1 MTGQPHI
8 SVCICTFQRAEL
20 LKRLLG
26 ELARQTTGGQFTFS
40 VVIADNDQAQSAR
53 AIVTEAQSVLKVEV
67 NYCVEGRQNIA
78 LARNKALENA
88 SGDYIAFIDDD
99 EFPAQNWLQNLF
111 QALKRFKVDGVLGP
125 VKPYFEQQPPE
136 WVIRGAF
143 FERPTHETGFT
154 IPPSEGRTGNLLFRR
169 EILEGIGEPFRAE
182 FGSGGEDRDFFLR
195 LMDKG
200 RAFVWCNE
208 AVAYEV
214 VPPGRWR
221 RSFMLKRALLRGKM
235 SLNQKA
241 CGLRGVVTSLV
252 AVPLYLLALPFLL
265 LRGQH
270 AFMRYMIK
278 LCDHAGRVLAS
289 VGMNPIKAVYL
300 TE

>member
-40 VVIADNDQAQSAR
+40 IVIADNDQAQSAR
-53 AIVTEAQSVLKVEV
+53 AIVTEAQSVLNVEV

-78 LARNKALENA
+78 LARNKVLENA
-88 SGDYIAFIDDD
+88 TGDYIAFIDDD
-99 EFPAQNWLQNLF
+99 EFPVQDWLLNLF
-111 QALKRFKVDGVLGP
+111 QALKKFKADGVLGP
-125 VKPYFEQQPPE
+125 VKPYFEYPPPR
-136 WVIRGAF
+136 WVIQGGF

-154 IPPSEGRTGNLLFRR
+154 IPSSEGRTGNLLFRR
-169 EILEGIGEPFRAE
+169 EILDGIGEPFRAE

-200 RAFVWCNE
+200 RAFVWCDE
-208 AVAYEV
+208 AIAYEV

-221 RSFMLKRALLRGKM
+221 RNFMLKRALLRGKM
-235 SLNQKA
+235 SLNQKT

-270 AFMRYMIK
+270 VFMRYMIK

-289 VGMNPIKAVYL
+289 VGVNPIKVVYL